1 MRGNLMIALF
11 LGLAAAPAFSEDAG
25 STAAPPAFGDQTR
38 AWTSL
43 QESGAAAS
51 KVERPLSGE
60 AGTRAYERYLHSFEH
75 PIPERFERESFG
87 TGSSGGGSK

>member
-11 LGLAAAPAFSEDAG
+11 LGLAAAPVFSDDA
-25 STAAPPAFGDQTR
+25 SASAPPAAFGDQTR
-38 AWTSL
+38 AWVSL

-60 AGTRAYERYLHSFEH
+60 AGTRVYERYLRSFEH
-75 PIPERFERESFG
+75 PIPEQFERQSFSS
-87 TGSSGGGSK
+87 GSSGGGSQ